1 MPRTWQEIDGR
12 CHFRH
17 WWQYLDERR
26 ITAMTLLTLILTA
39 IALTAL
45 AWGAHYLYDLL
56 VNDGSGHPSPHHAP
70 PRSHPADPFESRFA

>member
-1 MPRTWQEIDGR
+1 
-12 CHFRH
+12 
-17 WWQYLDERR
+17 
-26 ITAMTLLTLILTA
+26 MTLLTLILTA

-56 VNDGSGHPSPHHAP
+56 VNDGAGHPSPHHAP